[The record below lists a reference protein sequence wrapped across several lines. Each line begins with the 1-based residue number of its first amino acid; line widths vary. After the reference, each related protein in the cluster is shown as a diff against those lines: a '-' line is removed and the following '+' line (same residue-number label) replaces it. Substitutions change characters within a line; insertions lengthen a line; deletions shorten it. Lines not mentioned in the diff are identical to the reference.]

1 MPAGLILLTLVGN
14 QNQLLNGNPTYTPFK
29 ATYKRYPNFAIEP
42 IKQYFKY
49 VPTQLSIADNVQIRS
64 KIDRN
69 ADAIADTYFVINV
82 PDIYSP
88 VRIVDVDASHNK
100 EPIPVEFQWVPHLGY
115 NMIESVSLF
124 INGQKIITHTGEW
137 MKLHSQTMYNYDKRT
152 LSDKMIGHTVDMY
165 DPGNVA
171 GKNQQYPNAIVPIIP
186 QAIEPSIRGRRLIIP
201 LMFFF
206 CEDFK
211 QILPIIKLESAEVE
225 IGITLRR
232 QQDLYTIIDTD
243 YTSPTFMQRIKP
255 DVTKSEHLLANFLG
269 APTSNGS
276 TTQNLGLCWVLNPW
290 LEVNYI
296 FMDEDERRQLALKSQ
311 EALLIKEVKMF
322 EFQNLWGNANM
333 ELDAFNLVTQ
343 FKWITQRSDIIE
355 SVNGW
360 DNYTNWSNELMR
372 PFVDLSMTDYA
383 STGYYSSGALASN
396 GPKNIMQSAQILVL
410 NGKQIMEEKEHD
422 YFVTE
427 QFRKYVG
434 NPTIEGIYQHSFA
447 LNQFEFQPSGAMN
460 ASAADKV
467 HLRLTLQ
474 TPPTNDEAAVNN
486 PPSIYS
492 NADVSS
498 NTING
503 VTFSCG
509 GTNTGSSSTLGLSRN
524 IAQYT
529 RTPFD
534 YFLYAY
540 NVRVY
545 VESYNVLIF
554 ADGTAGMKYAT

>member
-14 QNQLLNGNPTYTPFK
+14 QNLLLNGNPTYTPFK

-42 IKQYFKY
+42 LKQYFKY
-49 VPTQLSIADNVQIRS
+49 VPKQLSIADNVQIRS

-69 ADAIADTYFVINV
+69 ADAIADTYFVINI

-88 VRIVDVDASHNK
+88 VRIVDVDSSANK
-100 EPIPVEFQWVPHLGY
+100 QPIPVEFQWVPHLGY
-115 NMIESVSLF
+115 NMIDSVSLI
-124 INGQKIITHTGEW
+124 INGQKIVTHTGEW
-137 MKLHSQTMYNYDKRT
+137 MKLQSQTMYNYDKRE
-152 LSDKMIGHTVDMY
+152 LSDKMIGHTTDMY
-165 DPGNVA
+165 DPGNIP

-186 QAIEPSIRGRRLIIP
+186 EAIEPSIRGRKLVIP
-201 LMFFF
+201 FMFFF

-211 QILPIIKLESAEVE
+211 QILPIIKLESAEIELLV
-225 IGITLRR
+225 TLKRV
-232 QQDLYTIIDTD
+232 QDLYTIIDTD
-243 YTSPTFMQRIKP
+243 YTSNTFMQRIKP
-255 DVTKSEHLLANFLG
+255 DVTKSEHLIANFLG
-269 APTSNGS
+269 APTSNG
-276 TTQNLGLCWVLNPW
+276 TTSQNLGLCWVLDPY

-311 EALLIKEVKMF
+311 EAMLIKEVKVF
-322 EFQNLWGNANM
+322 DFQNLWGTANL
-333 ELDAFNLVTQ
+333 ELDTFNLVSQ
-343 FKWITQRSDIIE
+343 FKWVTQRSDIIQ

-360 DNYTNWSNELMR
+360 DNYTNWSNELQR

-383 STGYYSSGALASN
+383 ATGYYSSGALASN
-396 GPKNIMQSAQILVL
+396 GPKNIMQSAQIFVL
-410 NGKQIMEEKEHD
+410 NGKQIMEEKEHY
-422 YFVTE
+422 YFITE

-434 NPTIEGIYQHSFA
+434 NPTIEGIYQHSFG
-447 LNQFEFQPSGAMN
+447 LNNWEFQPSGAMN

-467 HLRLTLQ
+467 HLRLSLQ
-474 TPPTNDEAAVNN
+474 TPPTNDEAASNN

-492 NADVSS
+492 NADVNG
-498 NTING
+498 NTIGG
-503 VTFSCG
+503 VTVTCG

-529 RTPFD
+529 RTPFE

>member
-14 QNQLLNGNPTYTPFK
+14 QNLLLNGNPTYSPFK

-49 VPTQLSIADNVQIRS
+49 VPTQLSTSENTVIRC

-69 ADAIADTYFVINV
+69 ADALADTYFVINV

-88 VRIVDVDASHNK
+88 VRIVDIDASGNK

-115 NMIESVSLF
+115 NMIDTVTLY
-124 INGQKIITHTGEW
+124 INGQKIVSHTGEW
-137 MKLHSQTMYNYDKRT
+137 MKLHSQTMYNFDKKS
-152 LSDKMIGHTVDMY
+152 LSDRMIGHTVDMY
-165 DPGNVA
+165 DPANSF
-171 GKNQQYPNAIVPIIP
+171 GKNHQYPNAIVPIVP
-186 QAIEPSIRGRRLIIP
+186 EPIEPSIRGRRLIIP

-211 QILPIIKLESAEVE
+211 QILPMIKLESAEVE
-225 IGITLRR
+225 IGISLRR

-243 YTSPTFMQRIKP
+243 YTSSTFMQRIRP
-255 DVTKSEHLLANFLG
+255 NITKSEHLLANFLG
-269 APTSNGS
+269 APLSNGS
-276 TTQNLGLCWVLNPW
+276 TSHNLGLCWVLNPW
-290 LEVNYI
+290 LDVNYI
-296 FMDEDERRQLALKSQ
+296 FMDEDERRQLALKAQ
-311 EALLIKEVKMF
+311 EAMLIKEVRMF
-322 EFQNLWGNANM
+322 EFQNLWGNTNM
-333 ELDAFNLVTQ
+333 ELSAYNLVTQ
-343 FKWITQRSDIIE
+343 FKWVAQRSDIIQA
-355 SVNGW
+355 VNGW
-360 DNYTNWSNELMR
+360 DNYTNWSDNMVR
-372 PFVDLSMTDYA
+372 PYVDLSMTDYA
-383 STGYYSSGALASN
+383 ATGYYSSGALASN

-422 YFVTE
+422 YFITS
-427 QFRKYVG
+427 QFRRYVG
-434 NPTIEGIYQHSFA
+434 NPDIEGIYSHSFA
-447 LNQFEFQPSGAMN
+447 LNNWEYQPSGAMN
-460 ASAADKV
+460 ASAADKI
-467 HLRLTLQ
+467 HLKLLLQ
-474 TPPTNDEAAVNN
+474 TPPTNDEAASNN

-492 NADVSS
+492 NADVAS
-498 NTING
+498 NTIGG
-503 VTFSCG
+503 VSFTCG

-529 RTPFD
+529 RTSFE

-554 ADGTAGMKYAT
+554 ADGTAGLKYAT